1 MVYFVIN
8 IKNAVKRRVIGE
20 CGRQRTP
27 AAEKGGLTET
37 DEDGLGAAHRG
48 SGPS

>member
-8 IKNAVKRRVIGE
+8 ITANAVKRRVIGE

-48 SGPS
+48 SNS